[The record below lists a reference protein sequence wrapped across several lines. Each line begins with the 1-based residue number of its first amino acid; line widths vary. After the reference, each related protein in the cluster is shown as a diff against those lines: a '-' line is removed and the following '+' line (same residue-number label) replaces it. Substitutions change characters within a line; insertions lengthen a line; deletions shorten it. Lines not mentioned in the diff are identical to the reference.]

1 MKVRYV
7 VLLAM
12 VALSVTGPIG
22 LVSGQIATAPIH
34 VLGFS
39 WGNSLQIPM
48 YIQPAPQ
55 QWQNQTVYKAM
66 DIWYNAQTW
75 FVNTYEKGS
84 GPVYQFV
91 VTNNKT
97 AAAQNGEILTW
108 NKTGNYG
115 RLSILWGNTNWT
127 YNYWPSNNQ
136 IYQIQ
141 IGISIALES
150 QGFSLDQS
158 DVEAIVVHELGHA
171 LGLADLK
178 NPYSMENDL
187 MNTAAPGRTI
197 ILPST
202 VDLYAIYQL
211 GKIGIQN
218 NNDWTKYPA
227 TISLPNSIPYY
238 VVTQKQIA
246 IPEFNNELVIF
257 AVSVFVGLIVKMRN

>member
-1 MKVRYV
+1 MKVRCV
-7 VLLAM
+7 AFLGM
-12 VALSVTGPIG
+12 IALSVTVPIG
-22 LVSGQIATAPIH
+22 LVSGQTVAATIP

-39 WGNSLQIPM
+39 WGNHFQIPI

-66 DIWYNAQTW
+66 DIWYNAQLW
-75 FVNTYEKGS
+75 FLNTYESGS

-91 VTNNKT
+91 VTHNQIL
-97 AAAQNGEILTW
+97 AAQNGVILTW

-115 RLSILWGNTNWT
+115 RLSILWGNTNWS
-127 YNYWPSNNQ
+127 YNYRPSNNQ

-141 IGISIALES
+141 IGVSIALKS

-158 DVEAIVVHELGHA
+158 AVEAIVVHELGHA

-202 VDLYAIYQL
+202 LDLYAIYQL

-218 NNDWTKYPA
+218 NSDWTKYPT
-227 TISLPNSIPYY
+227 TISLPTSIPYY

-246 IPEFNNELVIF
+246 ILKVVHGKHQDAEIILLDMKV
-257 AVSVFVGLIVKMRN
+257 